1 MEISPVHPSSVAQ
14 KKERANIAQMFDS
27 IARRYDFLNHFFSF
41 HIDRIWRRKAVNEL
55 RGRTLD
61 HVLDVATGT
70 GDLAMTIHKR
80 LHPGHITGVDI
91 SEGMLAIG
99 RQKIEKKG
107 LKQQISLQC
116 GDSEAIPF
124 YDHTFD
130 AVTVAFGVRN
140 FEHLEKGLGEMYRV
154 LKTGGKVVILE
165 FSIPQNRIFR
175 SIFHFYFFRILPFVG
190 RLVSKNDHAYN
201 YLPDSVQ
208 SFAHGAEFR
217 NILENCGFK
226 DVRIRSLTFGIASI
240 YTGIKITDSVNPQF
254 QQIKTFGE

>member
-1 MEISPVHPSSVAQ
+1 MSQ
-14 KKERANIAQMFDS
+14 NKERDTIAQMFDT
-27 IARRYDFLNHFFSF
+27 IAWRYDFLNHFFSL

-55 RGRTLD
+55 CGRQLD
-61 HVLDVATGT
+61 RVLDVAAGT
-70 GDLAMTIHKR
+70 ADLALAIQKR
-80 LHPGHITGVDI
+80 LHPGHIIGVDI

-107 LKQQISLQC
+107 LEQQISLKY
-116 GDSEAIPF
+116 GDSAALPF
-124 YDHTFD
+124 DGLTFD

-140 FEHLEKGLGEMYRV
+140 FEHLEKGLSEMFRV

-190 RLVSKNDHAYN
+190 RVVSKDAHAYN

-208 SFAHGAEFR
+208 AFPHGAEFR
-217 NILENCGFK
+217 SRMENCGFL
-226 DVRIRSLTFGIASI
+226 DVKVRPLTFGIASI
-240 YTGIKITDSVNPQF
+240 YTGIKQHTQGITGL
-254 QQIKTFGE
+254 I